1 MRNIIIA
8 SLFILSLPVSAS
20 TLVGTLVF
28 EKKAPY
34 AGVIF
39 AEGGKG
45 PAAVELDQKNKVFDK
60 KLLVVGSGGELTFNN
75 SDDFQHNIFA
85 NDPNSGV
92 KFDVGLME
100 QGQQKQ
106 ITANWA
112 ENTVTRIGC
121 KIHPKMRS
129 YIANINSDTYQIL
142 PFEKKV
148 TSYDIKVEAGN
159 HKRFTLAMPKY
170 DPVVVTLAPGESKT
184 VDVLRKGKKKATL
197 TLTLN

>member
-1 MRNIIIA
+1 MKKFIVA
-8 SLFILSLPVSAS
+8 SLLLLSFPAVAS

-34 AGVIF
+34 TGVIY
-39 AEGGKG
+39 AEGGQG
-45 PAAVELDQKNKVFDK
+45 PASAELDQKNKVFDK

-100 QGQQKQ
+100 KGQQKQ
-106 ITANWA
+106 VTANWA

-129 YIANINSDTYQIL
+129 YVANINSDTYQVL
-142 PFEKKV
+142 PFAKKV
-148 TSYDIKVEAGN
+148 KSYDINLQAGSHN
-159 HKRFTLAMPKY
+159 TFTLAMPKY
-170 DPVVVTLAPGESKT
+170 DPVIVTLKSGESKT